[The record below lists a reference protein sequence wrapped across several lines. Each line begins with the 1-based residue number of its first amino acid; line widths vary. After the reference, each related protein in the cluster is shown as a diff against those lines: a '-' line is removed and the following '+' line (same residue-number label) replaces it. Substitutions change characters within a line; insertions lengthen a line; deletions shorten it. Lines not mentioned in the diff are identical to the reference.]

1 VIPREHMTMTNFNK
15 IMVGLDLTHMDDT
28 LISNLKPMASIFE
41 IKKVY
46 FIHVS
51 KNLILPE
58 EISQSYPDLLAPVD
72 ETIKNEITHEIEKVG
87 LHEAFSYEIIVKEG
101 NPQET
106 ILRWCKIKDIDLLVM
121 GRKKMIKGSGS
132 LVKNLTQKYA
142 NPVFLLPE
150 ESSLSGL
157 KKILLPIDF
166 SFYSVKTIQLAKQI
180 SEKTDAEIS
189 CCHLYEVPRGYTK
202 TGKSFEEFSTIM
214 LENAKKDYE
223 KFKKENK
230 LTHINCTFILKQKK
244 DEVENILAYSLEH
257 KIDLL
262 IIGSRGRTQS
272 AAILLGSVAE
282 KMVDINNEIPMLVL
296 KKKGES
302 MGFLEALFKL

>member
-1 VIPREHMTMTNFNK
+1 MPMTNFNK
-15 IMVGLDLTHMDDT
+15 IMVGLDLSHMDDT
-28 LISNLKPMASIFE
+28 LISNLKYMASIFE
-41 IKKVY
+41 IRKVY

-51 KNLILPE
+51 KDLILPE
-58 EISQSYPDLLAPVD
+58 EISHSYPDLLAPVD
-72 ETIKNEITHEIEKVG
+72 ETIKNEITHEIETVG

-142 NPVFLLPE
+142 NPVFLWPE
-150 ESSLSGL
+150 GTHLTGL

-166 SFYSVKTIQLAKQI
+166 SSYSIMTIHLAKEI
-180 SEKTDAEIS
+180 SNKTGAEIS
-189 CCHLYEVPRGYTK
+189 CCHLYEVPVGYSK
-202 TGKSFEEFSTIM
+202 TGKSFEEFSAIM
-214 LENAKKDYE
+214 LENARNNYE
-223 KFKKENK
+223 KFKKENQ
-230 LTHINCTFILKQKK
+230 LPHFNCTFILKQKK
-244 DEVENILAYSLEH
+244 DEVENILAFSIDH

-282 KMVDINNEIPMLVL
+282 KLVDVNNEIPMLVL

-302 MGFLEALFKL
+302 MGFLEALFKI